1 MVERALSQMG
11 RKSSDHQVVIHS
23 SIALLRERFMQ
34 LQREK
39 EMRQRRAFLR
49 TLWESERYITNSPT
63 AHYEPP
69 KLFFFQTEI
78 LKPPPCQV
86 SLSLW
91 PNSQIKH
98 SNFQGTEKP
107 PQVMK
112 LWQPSTTTD
121 NPFACAPPIKFNDS
135 DPDVDTSLHL

>member
-1 MVERALSQMG
+1 MVERALTQMG
-11 RKSSDHQVVIHS
+11 RESSDRQVVIHS

-39 EMRQRRAFLR
+39 EMRQRRELLR
-49 TLWESERYITNSPT
+49 TLWESERYITNSST
-63 AHYEPP
+63 ISHYEPSQ
-69 KLFFFQTEI
+69 LFFFQTEI

-86 SLSLW
+86 SLALW

-98 SNFQGTEKP
+98 SNSFQGTEK

-112 LWQPSTTTD
+112 LWQPSTTD
-121 NPFACAPPIKFNDS
+121 KPFVRAPPIKFNDS
-135 DPDVDTSLHL
+135 DSDVDTSLHL